1 MGTLTLPL
9 HRAIKPL
16 HAPQMDMGM
25 GFGRPGFG
33 PGFGG
38 GGLMFDFFEL
48 QIIRTRWAP
57 AQVAGPVCLPEQTV
71 TIGCCD

>member
-1 MGTLTLPL
+1 
-9 HRAIKPL
+9 
-16 HAPQMDMGM
+16 MDMGM

-48 QIIRTRWAP
+48 QIIRNRWAGGN
-57 AQVAGPVCLPEQTV
+57 VARAVCSPKQTLPS
-71 TIGCCD
+71 GRCDSSLHSSSPPRLSLMLPDS